1 MASNA
6 QSPQDYFRMILL
18 TVVGQ
23 AYTAAGYELEDLPI
37 KWAGGRFRFIK
48 PLEDDDLF
56 GIIEYQLLAYSDT
69 EWSSGMPSRFKVTL
83 IRADNDTGLKSS
95 HKKYVMRDL
104 SALVVE
110 DFGIDILPSAKHW
123 WTFRTQDELGKALAE
138 AGHLTIGYGMP
149 WLAGELAPDDK
160 KGDGQ

>member
-1 MASNA
+1 MVTNA
-6 QSPQDYFRMILL
+6 PQDHFRMILL

-23 AYTAAGYELEDLPI
+23 AYAAAGYELEDLPI

-83 IRADNDTGLKSS
+83 IRADNANGIRSS
-95 HKKYVMRDL
+95 NKKYAIRDL
-104 SALVVE
+104 SALVVQ
-110 DFGIDILPSAKHW
+110 DFGVDILPSAKHW

-138 AGHLTIGYGMP
+138 AGHLTVGYGMP
-149 WLAGELAPDDK
+149 WLAGDLMPGGEN
-160 KGDGQ
+160 